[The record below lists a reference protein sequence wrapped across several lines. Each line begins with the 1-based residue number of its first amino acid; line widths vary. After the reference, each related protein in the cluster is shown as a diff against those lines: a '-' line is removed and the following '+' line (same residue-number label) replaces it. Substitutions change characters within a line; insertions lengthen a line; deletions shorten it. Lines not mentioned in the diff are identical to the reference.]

1 MNGMDLFCALNT
13 VEDSFVKETLTYTEK
28 TKRRKGVYKS
38 ILGLAAVLVLMLV
51 CNKFIY
57 QQFQSEYRVV
67 SRGWIFQPIDD
78 YQKGYRIQDWDKLL
92 INERYARVVGQNGYF
107 VSNGNVCAE
116 EDVGE
121 LLGVFCAKGKEYKR
135 VGILFYIDIEILH
148 ETEVKVFEVVGKDSN
163 DTVAV
168 KFPKIEGYY
177 LYEKGN

>member
-1 MNGMDLFCALNT
+1 MNGMDLFCELNS
-13 VEDSFVKETLTYTEK
+13 VEDSFVKETLTYAGK
-28 TKRRKGVYKS
+28 TKKSEEIYKS
-38 ILGLAAVLVLMLV
+38 ILGFVAVFMLMLV
-51 CNKFIY
+51 CNKFLY
-57 QQFQSEYRVV
+57 QQFQSEYRIV

-107 VSNGNVCAE
+107 VSSGNVCVE

-121 LLGVFCAKGKEYKR
+121 LLGMFCAKGKEYKR

-148 ETEVKVFEVVGKDSN
+148 EAEVKVFEVVGKNSN